1 MTELSIKAL
10 SGVPIIKAGDN
21 LNQIIDDA
29 LQQNAVALQTGDV
42 LVISSK
48 IVSKAE
54 GRFVDLNTVQP
65 DERAREVA
73 ESTGKDPRIV
83 ALVLAESTGISRQ
96 ARGVLVTQHRLGFI
110 SANAGIDQ
118 SNVKDAPDWVLLLPE
133 DPDAS
138 ASAIRD
144 HIRRALGVQVGVVIS
159 DSHGRPFRMG
169 NIGVAIGTAGLPSLV
184 DLRGQKDLFG
194 RELAISLQG
203 YGDLIAS
210 AAHLVCG
217 EGDEGLPLVLVRG
230 LSYPPTEHSTARDL
244 NRPPEKDLYR

>member
-1 MTELSIKAL
+1 M
-10 SGVPIIKAGDN
+10 PIIEAGDD
-21 LNQIIDDA
+21 LNAVITDA
-29 LQQNAVALQTGDV
+29 LARNAVALQNGDV

-65 DERAREVA
+65 DEHAREVA
-73 ESTGKDPRIV
+73 AITGKDPRIV
-83 ALVLAESTGISRQ
+83 ALVLAESVRVSRQ

-118 SNVKDAPDWVLLLPE
+118 SNVKDAPDWVLLLPQ

-144 HIRRALGVQVGVVIS
+144 HIRRAHGVQVGVVIS

-169 NIGVAIGTAGLPSLV
+169 NIGVAIGSAGLPSLV

-230 LSYPPTEHSTARDL
+230 LHYPPTEDSTARDL

>member
-1 MTELSIKAL
+1 M
-10 SGVPIIKAGDN
+10 PIIEAGDD
-21 LNQIIDDA
+21 LNAVITDA
-29 LQQNAVALQTGDV
+29 LARNAVALQNGDV

-65 DERAREVA
+65 DEHAREVA
-73 ESTGKDPRIV
+73 AITGKDPRIV
-83 ALVLAESTGISRQ
+83 ALVLAESVRVSRQ

-118 SNVKDAPDWVLLLPE
+118 SNVKDAPDWVLLLPQ

-144 HIRRALGVQVGVVIS
+144 SIRRAHGVQVGVVIS

-169 NIGVAIGTAGLPSLV
+169 NIGVAIGSAGLPSLV

-230 LSYPPTEHSTARDL
+230 LHYPPTEDSTARDL

>member
-1 MTELSIKAL
+1 M
-10 SGVPIIKAGDN
+10 PIIEAGDD
-21 LNQIIDDA
+21 LNAVITDA
-29 LQQNAVALQTGDV
+29 LARNAVALQNGDV

-73 ESTGKDPRIV
+73 AITGKDPRIV
-83 ALVLAESTGISRQ
+83 ALVLAESVRVSRQ

-118 SNVKDAPDWVLLLPE
+118 SNVKDAPDWVLLLPQ

-144 HIRRALGVQVGVVIS
+144 SIRRAHGVQVGVVIS

-169 NIGVAIGTAGLPSLV
+169 NIGVAIGSAGLPSLV

-230 LSYPPTEHSTARDL
+230 LHYPPTEDSTARDL